1 MRAVTSWMLAVVMVM
16 AGCAGMS
23 RQSGPPLHELAP
35 AGKVRVG
42 VGVGAVSSAFWATR
56 DAVTG
61 QPRGVTVDLANA
73 LARKLGRPLELIVF
87 PNSGELTAA
96 GPRGEWDVA
105 FMPVDDE
112 RAKVVDFGPAY
123 YLFESTYL
131 VPARSGIRT
140 IADVDR
146 AGVRVAAV
154 ANTTTSRSAGRA
166 LKTATLIEFRTVEEI
181 IDRVLAGQVDAV
193 ALGRESLESLAPRL
207 PGSRILDGHFHA
219 SGVAVA
225 VPKNRPAALAYVSA
239 FVEEAKAT
247 GIVRRALDNAGL
259 RNAAVAPPSPPR

>member
-1 MRAVTSWMLAVVMVM
+1 MRTVTSWVLVSVLLL
-16 AGCAGMS
+16 AGCAATS

-56 DAVTG
+56 DPATG

-73 LARKLGRPLELIVF
+73 LARKLGRPLELVVY

-96 GPRGEWDVA
+96 GPRNEWDVA
-105 FMPVDDE
+105 FMPVDEE
-112 RAKVVDFGPAY
+112 RAKIVDFGPAY

-131 VPARSGIRT
+131 VPSGSAMRAV
-140 IADVDR
+140 ADVDR

-154 ANTTTSRSAGRA
+154 ANTTTSRSARRA
-166 LKTATLIEFRTVEEI
+166 LKTAALVEFRTVEEI
-181 IDRVLAGQVDAV
+181 VDRVLAGQVDAV
-193 ALGRESLESLAPRL
+193 ALGRESLESLRPRL

-225 VPKNRPAALAYVSA
+225 VPKNRPASLAYVSA
-239 FVEEAKAT
+239 FIEEAKAT
-247 GIVRRALDNAGL
+247 GVVRRALDGAGL
-259 RNAAVAPPSPPR
+259 TNAAVAPPAAAR

>member
-1 MRAVTSWMLAVVMVM
+1 MKMIAAWAVAAVMLT

-23 RQSGPPLHELAP
+23 RPSGPPLHELAP
-35 AGKVRVG
+35 TGKVRVG

-56 DAVTG
+56 DAATG

-73 LARKLGRPLELIVF
+73 LARTLRRPLELVVY

-96 GPRGEWDVA
+96 GLRGEWDVA

-112 RAKVVDFGPAY
+112 RAKAVDFGPSY

-131 VPARSGIRT
+131 VPAGSTIRT

-154 ANTTTSRSAGRA
+154 ANTTTSRSARRA
-166 LKTATLIEFRTVEEI
+166 LKTATVVELRTVEEI
-181 IDRVLAGQVDAV
+181 IDRVLAGQADAV

-239 FVEEAKAT
+239 FIEKAKAT
-247 GIVRRALDNAGL
+247 GTVRRALDDAGL
-259 RNAAVAPPSPPR
+259 RNAAVAPPSAPR